1 MAQKK
6 RRNSSQTGSSA
17 EPGTPRS
24 PDTSVHSPVLLA
36 EVLKALAPVEGD
48 VIVDGTFGAGGY
60 TRAILDAANCT
71 AFGIDRDPEAMARGA
86 VLSAEYPNRLA
97 LLQGPFSEMEDLLDG
112 AGVEKVHGV
121 VLDLGV
127 SSPQLD
133 QAERGFSFR
142 FDGPLDM
149 RMSSAGQS
157 AEDVVNG
164 FGLDELTQIIR
175 NFGEERH
182 ARRVAKA
189 IVAARDENPIT
200 RTLQLADLV
209 SEAMPPVRYKKGQ
222 PVSRIHPATRTF
234 QALRIF
240 VNDEIGELRRGLLAA
255 ERLLGEGGRL
265 VVVSFHSLEDREVKN
280 FMKARSGFAPRPHR
294 HSPAAEITGPAA
306 SFDLLK
312 RGVTK
317 PTEEEEQSNPRA
329 RSARLRAARR
339 TSAPVWN
346 MEDAA

>member
-1 MAQKK
+1 MARKSPLTSP
-6 RRNSSQTGSSA
+6 SSDNG
-17 EPGTPRS
+17 
-24 PDTSVHSPVLLA
+24 VHSPVLLT
-36 EVLKALAPVEGD
+36 EVLNALAPSDGD
-48 VIVDGTFGAGGY
+48 LIVDGTFGAGGY
-60 TRAILDAANCT
+60 TRAILDAADCK
-71 AFGIDRDPEAMARGA
+71 AYGIDRDPEAMVRGA

-97 LLQGPFSEMEDLLDG
+97 LLQGPFSEMEDLLT
-112 AGVEKVHGV
+112 GVGVGSVNGV

-157 AEDVVNG
+157 AEDVVNA

-175 NFGEERH
+175 DFGEERH

-189 IVAARDENPIT
+189 IVAARDVNPIT
-200 RTLQLADLV
+200 RTLQLAELV

-280 FMKARSGFAPRPHR
+280 FLKVRSGFAPRPHR
-294 HSPAAEITGPAA
+294 HSPASETKGPAA
-306 SFDLLK
+306 SFELLK
-312 RGVTK
+312 RGITK
-317 PTEEEEQSNPRA
+317 PTDAEASVNPRA
-329 RSARLRAARR
+329 ISARLRSARR
-339 TSAPVWN
+339 TSAPVWKL
-346 MEDAA
+346 EDAA

>member
-1 MAQKK
+1 MARK
-6 RRNSSQTGSSA
+6 S
-17 EPGTPRS
+17 PRKS
-24 PDTSVHSPVLLA
+24 PRTQNAPDNGVHSPVLLT
-36 EVLKALAPVEGD
+36 EVLKALSPVDQD

-60 TRAILDAANCT
+60 TRAILEAANCKT
-71 AFGIDRDPEAMARGA
+71 YGIDRDPEAMVRGA
-86 VLSAEYPNRLA
+86 ALIAEYPDRLA
-97 LLQGPFSEMEDLLDG
+97 LLQGPFSGMEGLL
-112 AGVEKVHGV
+112 AGEGVSKVSGV

-149 RMSSAGQS
+149 RMSAAGQS
-157 AEDVVNG
+157 AADVVNA
-164 FGLDELTQIIR
+164 FGLDELTEIIR

-182 ARRVAKA
+182 ARRVARA
-189 IVAARDENPIT
+189 IVAARNEAPIT
-200 RTLQLADLV
+200 RTLQLAELIT
-209 SEAMPPVRYKKGQ
+209 EAMPPVRYKKGQ

-240 VNDEIGELRRGLLAA
+240 VNDEIGELRRGLVAA

-265 VVVSFHSLEDREVKN
+265 VVVSFHSLEDREVKK
-280 FMKARSGFAPRPHR
+280 FLQARSGFAPRPHR
-294 HSPAAEITGPAA
+294 HSPASEVASAAA
-306 SFDLLK
+306 SFELLK

-317 PTEEEEQSNPRA
+317 PGEEEEQRNPRA

-339 TSAPVWN
+339 TAAPVWK